1 MGLLTGNVGPVAA
14 ALQLYTTKLNVLLF
28 SKIYSQNTQN
38 KSLQTT
44 FSERTTLGMRDMKL
58 HMSAFL
64 EKAHGNDPV
73 C

>member
-1 MGLLTGNVGPVAA
+1 MC
-14 ALQLYTTKLNVLLF
+14 

-44 FSERTTLGMRDMKL
+44 FSERTTLGMHELKL